1 MIGFRYNCPSCA
13 GFSICGHCEH
23 ISIHEHIFQKVRHIS
38 EAKVTKAPKNIDK
51 ICKIMA
57 KQALQ
62 HSRNI
67 EKMEKKE
74 Q

>member
-1 MIGFRYNCPSCA
+1 ML
-13 GFSICGHCEH
+13 
-23 ISIHEHIFQKVRHIS
+23 KVRHIS
-38 EAKVTKAPKNIDK
+38 EAKVTKASKNIDK